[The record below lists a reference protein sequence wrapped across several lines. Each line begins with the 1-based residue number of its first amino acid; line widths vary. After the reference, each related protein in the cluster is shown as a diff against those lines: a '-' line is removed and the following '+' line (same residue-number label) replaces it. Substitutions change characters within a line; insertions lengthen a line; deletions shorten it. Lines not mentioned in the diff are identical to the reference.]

1 VALRWTATGFL
12 EAEKSFRK
20 IHGHRQLWVLGTPLG
35 RSVEEVDLKTH
46 AA

>member
-1 VALRWTATGFL
+1 MALRWTATGFL

-20 IHGHRQLWVLGTPLG
+20 IQSHRQLWVLGTALG
-35 RSVEEVDLKTH
+35 RSVEEVDVKMR